1 MGKSGFR
8 NCLLSSKLEPGGGGG
23 GGGETKVINF
33 FYGGFTCCRSMQYTM
48 KYKCQCCPH
57 IETSQF
63 TCFCMRATLALN
75 SGSEL
80 LLVYV

>member
-1 MGKSGFR
+1 MLDLKWENQVSEIVCYPA
-8 NCLLSSKLEPGGGGG
+8 NWSQ
-23 GGGETKVINF
+23 GGGETKVINV
-33 FYGGFTCCRSMQYTM
+33 FYGGFTYYRSMQYTM

-57 IETSQF
+57 IETSQL